1 MSNQKVMELKQK
13 LEGIEAKINR
23 LGTDYNRLKTENNRL
38 KVEADILKKRLAE
51 QEKVIG
57 DLENKNVHLHIARPA
72 EKSAAES
79 GELRKKIDK
88 YIKEIDRCI
97 ELLNS

>member
-1 MSNQKVMELKQK
+1 MMDIKEK
-13 LEGIEAKINR
+13 LNGIEQKINR

-38 KVEADILKKRLAE
+38 KVEAEVLKKRIGE
-51 QEKVIG
+51 QDGVIK

-79 GELRKKIDK
+79 GALRKKIDK